1 MTLSHGNRFT
11 GSHTLLGLKILN
23 IILEKKIEIE
33 RKWFLAKQV
42 QVCINAAKVSV
53 YNKPRNIQQR
63 EKHFLWN

>member
-23 IILEKKIEIE
+23 IILEKKMEIE
-33 RKWFLAKQV
+33 RKWFSAKQV

-53 YNKPRNIQQR
+53 IQ
-63 EKHFLWN
+63 